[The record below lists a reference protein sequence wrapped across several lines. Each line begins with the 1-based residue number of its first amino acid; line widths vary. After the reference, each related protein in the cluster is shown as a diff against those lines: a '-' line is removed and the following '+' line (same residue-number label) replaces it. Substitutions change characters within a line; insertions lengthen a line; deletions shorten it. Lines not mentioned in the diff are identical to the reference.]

1 MRISVLLPTR
11 DRLELL
17 PHAVES
23 VMRLDDYDYEI
34 VVSDNCSS
42 GDVAGYVASLNDAR
56 VRYVRAPRLLSAT
69 ENWNN
74 ALANCTGDYVIM
86 LGDDDALLSD
96 YFSRTRRLI
105 SDFAPQVIYHS
116 ALLYTYPGVMT
127 EEPAGALQS
136 YGYAPFLRG
145 LEHSRRVSEK
155 EAHSLVRRAAR
166 FRSSYGFNIQFVTVK
181 RETITTLARGQ
192 DFFRPP
198 FPDYY
203 AMNYLFARANS
214 IVAEPQ
220 PLVVIGLS
228 ARSHGYFCHHDRES
242 EGKLFLEGEGDDEG
256 DSRSSRAHLLP
267 GTNINSG
274 WLLTFEELHRQLG
287 YPPDYRPSYR
297 RYRMLQILHVYGG
310 FRLRGTVDAEQM
322 AELRSQL
329 TRVERA
335 IYGAFFGILS
345 AAERV
350 LPRQARAQIPR
361 LPTLIARQV
370 PWWSPVPD
378 RGRYRDIS
386 EVVRKLDH
394 DPDPARWKAERGSRL
409 SRAVLRRVF
418 A

>member
-1 MRISVLLPTR
+1 M
-11 DRLELL
+11 
-17 PHAVES
+17 
-23 VMRLDDYDYEI
+23 
-34 VVSDNCSS
+34 SDNCST
-42 GDVAGYVASLNDAR
+42 GDVAGYVASLNDDR
-56 VRYVRAPRLLSAT
+56 VRYVRAPRLLSAA

-86 LGDDDALLSD
+86 LGDDDALLGG
-96 YFSRTRRLI
+96 YFSHTRRLI

-116 ALLYTYPGVMT
+116 ALLYTYPGVT
-127 EEPAGALQS
+127 LEEPDGALQS

-155 EAHSLVRRAAR
+155 EAHSLVRGAAR
-166 FRSSYGFNIQFVTVK
+166 FRSSYGFNMQFVTVK
-181 RETITTLARGQ
+181 RDTITTLAHGE

-203 AMNYLFARANS
+203 AMNYLFARADS
-214 IVAEPQ
+214 IVAEPH

-242 EGKLFLEGEGDDEG
+242 EGKLFLEGEGDDADDLRG
-256 DSRSSRAHLLP
+256 NRPRLLP

-274 WLLTFEELHRQLG
+274 WLLTFEELHRRLG
-287 YPPDYRPSYR
+287 YPPDYKPSYR

-310 FRLRGTVDAEQM
+310 FRLRGTVDAEQV
-322 AELRSQL
+322 AELHSHL
-329 TRVERA
+329 TSVERA
-335 IYGAFFGILS
+335 IYGSLFGILS
-345 AAERV
+345 VAERV
-350 LPRQARAQIPR
+350 LPRYVGVQIPR
-361 LPTLIARQV
+361 LLTLIARQV

-386 EVVRKLDH
+386 EVVRELDRN
-394 DPDPARWKAERGSRL
+394 PDPARWKAERGSRL
-409 SRAVLRRVF
+409 GRTVLRRIF